1 MEWGRKRP
9 KNGTNRTC
17 IGKEW
22 KVEYSEAAYVKLV
35 KQCDGFIIGGVSE
48 ACEGPVSVSTTP
60 VAAIVAG
67 VSGSVVGDVVFTVSD
82 DDTGVVVDV
91 GDTVV
96 VVVAVA
102 VSVVAAA
109 NFV

>member
-35 KQCDGFIIGGVSE
+35 KQCDGFIIGGVPE

-60 VAAIVAG
+60 VVAIVAG
-67 VSGSVVGDVVFTVSD
+67 VIGSVVSDVVFTVSD

-91 GDTVV
+91 ADTVV
-96 VVVAVA
+96 VVVVA
-102 VSVVAAA
+102 VSEVAAA